1 MEMLERPAVKRV
13 VDALAAAGH
22 DAEVI
27 VLDESA
33 RTAED
38 AANALGCPV
47 GAIVKSLAVAVGNRF
62 IMALVAGDHQCIE
75 ENLTKALNLPGA
87 VRRPQASEV
96 KGITGFS
103 IGGVAPV
110 GLLHALPV
118 VIDAS
123 LKRFEL
129 LHAAAGHPNCVFPV
143 TMAALKAM
151 TGGIVS
157 HNIARP
163 MPGVAP
169 YTHHFSRTKTFI
181 KADDD

>member
-13 VDALAAAGH
+13 VNALAAAGH
-22 DAEVI
+22 GAEVV
-27 VLDESA
+27 VLDETA

-38 AANALGCPV
+38 AAKALGCPV
-47 GAIVKSLAVAVGNRF
+47 GAIIKSLAFAIGNRF

-75 ENLTKALNLPGA
+75 ENLPKALNLPGT

-110 GLLHALPV
+110 GLLHALPI

-123 LKRFEL
+123 LKRFDL

-143 TMAALKAM
+143 TVDALKAM

-157 HNIARP
+157 HNVARP
-163 MPGVAP
+163 MPGATSYIP
-169 YTHHFSRTKTFI
+169 QFSRSKTFSRPHN
-181 KADDD
+181 